1 MTSEMFQRKLIEFV
15 KEGRDRISK
24 PEDIG
29 VDEIKKFVAIIKEFV
44 SDLDEE
50 LQNVV
55 NGKMSNNTCLL
66 VAACLEDTA
75 KHIRSFEHSEDAV
88 MYELAYKT
96 FFEKQVT
103 TMTIPKIFGEDE

>member
-1 MTSEMFQRKLIEFV
+1 MTSEMFQRKLIEFG

-44 SDLDEE
+44 SDLEKE
-50 LQNVV
+50 LENVV
-55 NGKMSNNTCLL
+55 NGKTSNHTCLL
-66 VAACLEDTA
+66 VAACLEDLA
-75 KHIRSFEHSEDAV
+75 KHIRRFEHSENAV
-88 MYELAYKT
+88 MYEFVYKT

-103 TMTIPKIFGEDE
+103 SMTIPRIFGEDE

>member
-1 MTSEMFQRKLIEFV
+1 MTSEMFQRKLIEFG

-29 VDEIKKFVAIIKEFV
+29 ADEIKKFVAIIKEFV

-66 VAACLEDTA
+66 VAACLEDLA
-75 KHIRSFEHSEDAV
+75 KHIRRFEHSENAV
-88 MYELAYKT
+88 MYEFVYKT
-96 FFEKQVT
+96 FLKKRVT
-103 TMTIPKIFGEDE
+103 SMAIPRIFGEDE